1 MERVSWS
8 SAAQETEKGRSS
20 GAVRRAAMEVM
31 LTMAAAGRLLLRA
44 ALDHALRD
52 RLAEQEDGAQI
63 GGEGAVEGLGL
74 HLEQRALHRRKV
86 GVDQNVD
93 APETVIGRGD
103 EVGDAELLGQLAAPF
118 VDRRADLGGGVAF
131 GDQRLFVGIRHQD
144 LGALFEEA
152 PRDGAAHAAGRAGDD
167 GRASFQKSRHAPLP
181 KGLAPCLARGRSDAN
196 ARGGRA
202 AARRVVSP
210 QVSVAGRRRARYPA
224 CMTDTDFLARRP
236 ANHQPLT
243 PIFYLER
250 AAKTHPEALAIVHGD
265 QRVSYA
271 DFYARSRRLAS
282 ALAARGVRAGDTVAT
297 LLLNTPPQ
305 LEAHYGVPM
314 LGATLNAINTRL
326 DAAGVAFILDHGEAK
341 ALIVDSELA
350 PLAREALE
358 TARPSRC

>member
-1 MERVSWS
+1 
-8 SAAQETEKGRSS
+8 
-20 GAVRRAAMEVM
+20 
-31 LTMAAAGRLLLRA
+31 
-44 ALDHALRD
+44 
-52 RLAEQEDGAQI
+52 
-63 GGEGAVEGLGL
+63 
-74 HLEQRALHRRKV
+74 
-86 GVDQNVD
+86 
-93 APETVIGRGD
+93 
-103 EVGDAELLGQLAAPF
+103 
-118 VDRRADLGGGVAF
+118 
-131 GDQRLFVGIRHQD
+131 
-144 LGALFEEA
+144 
-152 PRDGAAHAAGRAGDD
+152 
-167 GRASFQKSRHAPLP
+167 
-181 KGLAPCLARGRSDAN
+181 
-196 ARGGRA
+196 
-202 AARRVVSP
+202 
-210 QVSVAGRRRARYPA
+210 
-224 CMTDTDFLARRP
+224 MTDTDFLARRP

-350 PLAREALE
+350 PMAREALE
-358 TARPSRC
+358 TASVKPMLIEYADPTVDLPRVFEDSAVDYEAFLETGDAGFDWTIRRRRMGLDRAQLHLRHDRRPQGRALSPPRRGAAGDGQCDPCGDGARLGLSLDAADVPLQRLVLPLDAVDRRRDACLPALCPRQGDV